1 MQQKRNNYQFPR
13 YLSQRGKNS
22 DLFLLIVEGRN
33 TEKIYFD
40 KLKNLRERYT
50 SIRIK
55 TVSADG
61 GDIEK
66 MLNIARDHIKKSRN
80 SRDIRNA
87 PIKKAYIVID
97 RDRFANSVYSGIG
110 LESLRNGLNSIGT
123 KEPIEIVISAPSF
136 EYWYLLHFCDNK
148 PSNYDKVIGKLE
160 AYLKEKKIIA
170 EHQSYSKKEEET
182 KKMLDK
188 FLAITKVETAII
200 NAERISTQYENDESD
215 RLARDPYTEVH
226 NLIKDLEL
234 DKSP

>member
-1 MQQKRNNYQFPR
+1 MRQKRSNYQFPK
-13 YLSQRGKNS
+13 YLSQRGENF

-40 KLKNLRERYT
+40 KLKNLRERHT

-55 TVSADG
+55 TMSADG

-80 SRDIRNA
+80 SRDFRNA

-110 LESLRNGLNSIGT
+110 LESLRNGLNSIGA

-136 EYWYLLHFCDNK
+136 EYWYLLHLCDNK
-148 PSNYDKVIGKLE
+148 PGNYDSVIRKLE
-160 AYLKEKKIIA
+160 GFLKEKISLVKISHILKGKR
-170 EHQSYSKKEEET
+170 QPKRCW
-182 KKMLDK
+182 
-188 FLAITKVETAII
+188 I
-200 NAERISTQYENDESD
+200 NFW
-215 RLARDPYTEVH
+215 
-226 NLIKDLEL
+226 
-234 DKSP
+234 